1 MECCPS
7 RGSIEEK
14 EWLQFGPGGYFGE
27 MGLLADRYATANI
40 TAAAPP
46 TVYELTKAD
55 LKPILEAPRSPKS
68 LAVQWLNGLRRVAD
82 SRPPNSTGPS
92 RRGDRALGFPST
104 YAGCSSSASRTDQL
118 RHRRVPGSKPRRGY
132 DPFGRWSR
140 CREFAFGPNCDVARI
155 GTTLVTVDRGGII
168 ADRLRK
174 TQGSNPLSSTR
185 KSAQIDVI
193 SYATG

>member
-1 MECCPS
+1 MYWLNRTTFCNLSSLSAVECCPS

-14 EWLQFGPGGYFGE
+14 EWLRFGPGGYFGE

-92 RRGDRALGFPST
+92 RRGDRALGFLST
-104 YAGCSSSASRTDQL
+104 YAGCSSSAPRIDQL
-118 RHRRVPGSKPRRGY
+118 RRGSAASRIHRSFV
-132 DPFGRWSR
+132 R
-140 CREFAFGPNCDVARI
+140 CA
-155 GTTLVTVDRGGII
+155 
-168 ADRLRK
+168 
-174 TQGSNPLSSTR
+174 PLSEERRLS
-185 KSAQIDVI
+185 DHELE
-193 SYATG
+193 